1 LALDTSATESRLR
14 GLVPAIVGVAALLTF
29 VAPVFSP
36 GVQLY
41 YRDTGRLYYPVK
53 LYIAQALSHWRL
65 PLWDPMTEA
74 GVSLLGQVTPGLLH
88 PATLLYLGLPF
99 DFAFKLNAL
108 LGLVL
113 GGIGAFRL
121 ARRLGAS
128 RWAALAAAVAYGG
141 CGYLVSMTASNLPF
155 ALGAGTVPIA
165 IDALLGFLDRGG
177 ALRFAWAAVALASIA
192 YAGEPQSML
201 NAALIGGAWA
211 LLEGEGRAGRR
222 GVARNAGWAAAW
234 AAMALALSAPV
245 ALTAMAQLRRSSR
258 AHGVSEQERY
268 SFANHPARLLGLLVP
283 RAFDDVPE
291 RVEDPAAPWGRGTFA
306 EYFTDL
312 GAAFSDSIALGAP
325 ALLFAA
331 CAAFCGRRGRL
342 LLGGALLFALAS
354 TGASMGIDR
363 VLFAIVPGAGFFR
376 YAEKL
381 IGPASLLF
389 ALACALG
396 VDRALGSSRRA
407 AVAAGIAAV
416 ALAMLLWIASLL
428 ARAPGLYE
436 FLLTWGKS
444 HDPKLAAIFVTEL
457 RRGLF
462 EAAALSST
470 VALAALLRAVRPA
483 QPFAVLG
490 AVCCIGATF
499 ASVAGL
505 LYTGPIEVARGPFEL
520 AEILESRAG
529 KSPGRWRLFVNQ
541 TNPGRFK
548 NMDPRLSVMLGLGQ
562 SLYPQ
567 YDSVAGIEGI
577 SSYFSAGDPDYV
589 SAVTRNPE
597 VAFSLFSV
605 RFAVDAPLAFNER
618 TARERNFHK
627 IGFGYWV
634 REYPIGPRAFLVG
647 RAHAANNPDDVFRI
661 VDVPRFDPRREAVVR
676 GAAGATLP
684 DGNPAVALPHPRMHR
699 PAPERF
705 ILETGASVPALLV
718 VGEHFD
724 PGWRAKIDGRP
735 ANVLQVDLTALG
747 VLVPAG
753 AHVIELR
760 FWPVG
765 LTAGL
770 WVLAAAAAI
779 FAAATFIQ
787 ELRRRQLL
795 SHGQQ
800 SPP

>member
-1 LALDTSATESRLR
+1 MAFDTSATESRLGR
-14 GLVPAIVGVAALLTF
+14 LLPPLVGVAALLTL

-88 PATLLYLGLPF
+88 PATLLYVALPF
-99 DFAFKLNAL
+99 DFAFKVNAL
-108 LGLVL
+108 LGLAL

-128 RWAALAAAVAYGG
+128 RWAAVGASVAYGG
-141 CGYLVSMTASNLPF
+141 CGYLISMTASNLPF

-177 ALRFAWAAVALASIA
+177 ALRLGWAAVALASIA

-211 LLEGEGRAGRR
+211 LVR
-222 GVARNAGWAAAW
+222 GVAREGRPGLARGAGWAAAW
-234 AAMALALSAPV
+234 AALALALSGPV
-245 ALTAMAQLRRSSR
+245 ALTAMAHLRRSSR
-258 AHGVSEQERY
+258 AHGITEQERFA
-268 SFANHPARLLGLLVP
+268 FANHPARLLGLFIP

-291 RVEDPAAPWGRGTFA
+291 RVEDPTAPWGRGTFA

-342 LLGGALLFALAS
+342 VLGSAILFALAS
-354 TGASMGIDR
+354 AGQSLGIDR
-363 VLFAIVPGAGFFR
+363 ALYALVPGAGFFR

-396 VDRALGSSRRA
+396 IDRALGSSRRA
-407 AVAAGIAAV
+407 AIGMGMTAL
-416 ALAMLLWIASLL
+416 ALAMLLWIASLST
-428 ARAPGLYE
+428 RAPSLQD
-436 FLLTWGKS
+436 FMVTWGKT
-444 HDPKLAAIFVTEL
+444 HDPKLAAIFVTQL
-457 RRGLF
+457 RLGLL
-462 EAAALSST
+462 EAGALAST
-470 VALAALLRAVRPA
+470 VALATLLRALRPT
-483 QPFAVLG
+483 QSFAVLG

-499 ASVAGL
+499 ASGAGL
-505 LYTGPIEVARGPFEL
+505 LYTGPIDVVRGPFQL

-541 TNPGRFK
+541 TNPGRFT
-548 NMDPRLSVMLGLGQ
+548 NMDPRLSVMAGLGQ

-567 YDSVAGIEGI
+567 FDSVAGIEGI
-577 SSYFSAGDPDYV
+577 SAYFSATDPDYV
-589 SAVTRNPE
+589 SSVSRDPE
-597 VAFSLFSV
+597 VAFSVLGV

-618 TARERNFHK
+618 TARERDFHTV
-627 IGFGYWV
+627 GFGYWL
-634 REYPIGPRAFLVG
+634 REYPVGPRAFLVA
-647 RAHAANNPDDVFRI
+647 RVHAALNPDDAFR
-661 VDVPRFDPRREAVVR
+661 VLDRPRFDPRREAVVR
-676 GAAGATLP
+676 GATAETLP
-684 DGNPAVALPHPRMHR
+684 YGDPALALPYPHVRR

-705 ILETGASVPALLV
+705 VVETAAGTPSLLV

-724 PGWRAKIDGRP
+724 PGWRATVDGRS
-735 ANVLQVDLTALG
+735 AHVVQVDLTALG
-747 VLVPAG
+747 VLLPPG
-753 AHVIELR
+753 AHVVELR

-765 LTAGL
+765 LSAGL
-770 WVLAAAAAI
+770 WVLVAGAAVL
-779 FAAATFIQ
+779 AATTLF
-787 ELRRRQLL
+787 
-795 SHGQQ
+795 QQ
-800 SPP
+800 RKHRHFVSPQ